1 MSTVSEIK
9 AKAKLVYDV
18 KSDLKSAST
27 KCQAAVNQSKD
38 WWQGEAGNGF
48 RTGYKEIQREVTG
61 LLGKLDKLSS
71 GLNRLADRV
80 DQADEARKAKAA
92 AEKSKGAA
100 VSGR

>member
-18 KSDLKSAST
+18 KSDLKSDST